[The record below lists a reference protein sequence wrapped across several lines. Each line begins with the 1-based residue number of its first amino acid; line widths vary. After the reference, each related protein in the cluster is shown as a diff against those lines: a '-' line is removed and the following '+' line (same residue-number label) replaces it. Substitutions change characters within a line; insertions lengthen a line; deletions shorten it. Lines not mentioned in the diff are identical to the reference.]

1 MESVRIE
8 ALTATDAG
16 DARNKR
22 AANERRWVQGKGR
35 CEQRVDGFG
44 EAKKAKLLDLDSRVC
59 GWLAVCIFQFMRV
72 SKGAISNTGLM

>member
-1 MESVRIE
+1 MHGTSGLSTR
-8 ALTATDAG
+8 DAG
-16 DARNKR
+16 CRGR
-22 AANERRWVQGKGR
+22 R

-44 EAKKAKLLDLDSRVC
+44 EAKKAKLLDLDLRVC